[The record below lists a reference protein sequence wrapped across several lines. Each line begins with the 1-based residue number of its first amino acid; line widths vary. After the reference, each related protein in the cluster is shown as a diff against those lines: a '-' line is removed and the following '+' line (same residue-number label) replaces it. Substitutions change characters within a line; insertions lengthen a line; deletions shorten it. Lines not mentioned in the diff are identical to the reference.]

1 MLRLH
6 LYSNI
11 KNVDEERNAPNGSV
25 ASFFILGGC
34 KMEKTKIYQK
44 YVGQPFAIAYVPEKY
59 KIVWDWRNVVH
70 ARIGFMH
77 EDFSHGFIRHVKN
90 YARAN
95 QTRVLNITTE
105 DISNR
110 FMDRDT
116 LDILKLEEAPTMEGM
131 GHLERMRLNMVQL
144 FFKSVCYTEGVS
156 RTELIPQ
163 MQYYRN
169 QEGPVMGYLRGIQSM
184 SDPVKQN
191 ILYGHLERVR
201 MVEMGIIYNELDGI
215 SDFVYIVNGN
225 NLAELV
231 ESFIIGVWT
240 IFVIHLNRQFD
251 EVGMQR
257 ILTLVQLGE
266 ELVKRETDSIAKEI
280 ILEGVEMLAALTKP
294 LLDNLHLIPYHSLLI
309 QSSSLFPNIYNT
321 ISHMVYGKIQ
331 VSDFNLAE
339 GHTKVVPFGPNEVI
353 FRSKLIQDNQE
364 FIARMKIC
372 IAE

>member
-1 MLRLH
+1 
-6 LYSNI
+6 
-11 KNVDEERNAPNGSV
+11 
-25 ASFFILGGC
+25 
-34 KMEKTKIYQK
+34 
-44 YVGQPFAIAYVPEKY
+44 
-59 KIVWDWRNVVH
+59 
-70 ARIGFMH
+70 
-77 EDFSHGFIRHVKN
+77 
-90 YARAN
+90 
-95 QTRVLNITTE
+95 
-105 DISNR
+105 
-110 FMDRDT
+110 
-116 LDILKLEEAPTMEGM
+116 
-131 GHLERMRLNMVQL
+131 
-144 FFKSVCYTEGVS
+144 
-156 RTELIPQ
+156 
-163 MQYYRN
+163 
-169 QEGPVMGYLRGIQSM
+169 MGYLRGIQSM